1 MLAHPRLTLVPLWN
15 LAPFRDWAT
24 RGWDWIRL
32 ACCPCCL
39 EVRERVWYT
48 CEPVTLGLALETAWG
63 LVAKPGS
70 DVRGVVTVL
79 EGRSGRLSATGT
91 PDSVASG
98 TGTAG
103 GAAAGTDAPA
113 EMGGLVSGNSATLLP
128 LAQAGGEQRLVL
140 RDPFGRPEPDNGCR
154 YDGPQRQAIDP
165 DSRRP
170 AAAGNL
176 VKKPGRIYWVGGLAV
191 NTATIQRFRVALF
204 HPFNSE

>member
-113 EMGGLVSGNSATLLP
+113 EMGGLVSGNSATCSRWPRLAGSRGLSSATRSDGQSQITVAAMMAPNAKP
-128 LAQAGGEQRLVL
+128 LTQIPGDQR
-140 RDPFGRPEPDNGCR
+140 
-154 YDGPQRQAIDP
+154 
-165 DSRRP
+165 RR
-170 AAAGNL
+170 
-176 VKKPGRIYWVGGLAV
+176 
-191 NTATIQRFRVALF
+191 AT
-204 HPFNSE
+204 S